1 MVDSEKTSKTE
12 VVCKGDH
19 REMGIAQGIGMREK
33 LEKSAEILSRLDP
46 FLRRKPW
53 WLPYGSYK
61 KLSQRK
67 AERVLK
73 HPLRKQFP
81 EMAQRLEGI
90 AEGAQIHPGELYL
103 YNALDALIS
112 SVTHMIVIPPL
123 SGCSALAVRG
133 SKSLSAKPVIAR
145 NFDYLPLVQPLY
157 SIRESH
163 PNGKFRSLE
172 FTVAPLCGTID
183 GVNERGLCITYNY
196 AYVSDGPAQ
205 APTISMVISEA
216 MAVCST
222 VSEAA
227 EFIASTPR
235 WGGGLLML
243 ADETGDLASLELSN
257 TRSHLRRPAD
267 NEDYLFHSNAFHS
280 ETMQEVQVSAR
291 AVFSRKAPDV
301 LRGHRVLESSECRDQ
316 RFEKLLSQ
324 CDSLG
329 PDDLSVVMSDH
340 GPDDEPSLNT
350 ICKHSSYWNTT
361 ASLQLFPATRSI
373 RVAFDSTCQARYQE
387 FGLDY

>member
-1 MVDSEKTSKTE
+1 MTTPEKKPKTG
-12 VVCKGDH
+12 VICKGDH

-33 LEKSAEILSRLDP
+33 LEKSSEILSRLDP

-73 HPLRKQFP
+73 DPLRKQFP

-90 AEGAQIHPGELYL
+90 AEGAEIHLGELYL
-103 YNALDALIS
+103 YNALDTLIS
-112 SVTHMIVIPPL
+112 SVAHMIVIPPL
-123 SGCSALAVRG
+123 SGCSAVAVRG
-133 SKSLSAKPVIAR
+133 SKSVSGEPVIAR

-157 SIRESH
+157 AIRESH
-163 PNGKFRSLE
+163 PKGKYRSLE

-196 AYVSDGPAQ
+196 AYVADGPAQ

-227 EFIASTPR
+227 EFIAATPR

-243 ADETGDLASLELSN
+243 ADESGDLASLELSN
-257 TRSHLRRPAD
+257 TRSHLRRPGN
-267 NEDYLFHSNAFHS
+267 NENYLFHSNAFHS
-280 ETMQEVQVSAR
+280 ETMQEVQVSNR
-291 AVFSRKAPDV
+291 AVFSHKAPAA
-301 LRGHRVLESSECRDQ
+301 LRGHRVLESAECRNR
-316 RFEKLLSQ
+316 RFEELLSQ
-324 CDSLG
+324 RDSLG
-329 PDDLSVVMSDH
+329 PDELSVVMSDH

-361 ASLQLFPATRSI
+361 ACLQLFPASRSI
-373 RVAFDSTCQARYQE
+373 RVAFDSACKARYQE
-387 FGLDY
+387 FRLN